1 MLVAPSA
8 AERIGLRLE
17 NQLLQHVSPR
27 FEPQLAI
34 GSSVT
39 AFLQSSGCFLRYLL
53 SVHTNLA
60 RPVVEINGILAVP
73 YARQHIECRLT
84 VYEHQYSIASVDRYA
99 LPVWPGH
106 VSLPSELR
114 PANLGAACSEMDGNS
129 NVHKCERDNTE
140 RRPEDSVTNI
150 CRRRCSICTLTT
162 TNRPACV
169 LITCVAHMSHKCAK
183 FVEKTRQ
190 AA

>member
-84 VYEHQYSIASVDRYA
+84 VSM
-99 LPVWPGH
+99 
-106 VSLPSELR
+106 
-114 PANLGAACSEMDGNS
+114 N
-129 NVHKCERDNTE
+129 
-140 RRPEDSVTNI
+140 TNI
-150 CRRRCSICTLTT
+150 RSQALTPM
-162 TNRPACV
+162 RYLCGPGMC
-169 LITCVAHMSHKCAK
+169 LFPPSSGQQI
-183 FVEKTRQ
+183 
-190 AA
+190 